1 MLDFEQ
7 LLINK
12 FIDNST
18 AKPNKPMYRPKF
30 SGVSLEQV
38 LLLH

>member
-7 LLINK
+7 LLLNK
-12 FIDNST
+12 FIDNSM

>member
-7 LLINK
+7 LLLNK
-12 FIDNST
+12 FIDNSPT
-18 AKPNKPMYRPKF
+18 RKPMYRPKF